1 MWKRYLSY
9 LSFPLA
15 VFLFHCVLTL
25 VFDAYDRIE
34 QLDTGMHFLGG
45 IAIAHF
51 ISHTII
57 QLDRSKILSARSP
70 ITFFLL
76 VFGLVAASTVM
87 WEFAEFITDYLFDMN
102 IQVSVT
108 NLMKDQ
114 FLGIVGGLVYV
125 ASFRPDRQI

>member
-9 LSFPLA
+9 LTFPLA

-25 VFDAYDRIE
+25 VFDAYARIE
-34 QLDTGMHFLGG
+34 QLDVVMHFLGG

-57 QLDRSKILSARSP
+57 QLDKSEVLSVSSQV
-70 ITFFLL
+70 TFFLL
-76 VFGLVAASTVM
+76 IFGLVTTATVM
-87 WEFAEFITDYLFDMN
+87 WEFAEFITDSLFDMN

-114 FLGIVGGLVYV
+114 FLGMVGGLVYV
-125 ASFRPDRQI
+125 ASFRPDRKL